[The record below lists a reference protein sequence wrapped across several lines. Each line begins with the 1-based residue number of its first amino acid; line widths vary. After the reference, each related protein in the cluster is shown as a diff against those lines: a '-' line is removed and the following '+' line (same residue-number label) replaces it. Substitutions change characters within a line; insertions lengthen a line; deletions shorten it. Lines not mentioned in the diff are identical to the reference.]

1 MEVMM
6 MEKKMLVTQA
16 LDQRDLLVKKI
27 CDKIRKASFT
37 ETKKHNE
44 EKVMERRVT
53 QKEFEKEARSFYQ
66 QIIDL
71 IHWYDKVDQA
81 ILRSNAE
88 TIIETSYGTMSIANA
103 LALRSRLSCSN
114 AYDSDSNFEG
124 NLMMKLQEELNE
136 KIRVMEQKNKGLQ
149 NTAETMRLSILGK
162 DTKTKDETPLK
173 VVDVYVQE
181 NTTELIDPLNVR
193 KKIDE
198 LNERRETILNELDTK
213 IKVSNATT
221 FVEINL

>member
-1 MEVMM
+1 
-6 MEKKMLVTQA
+6 MLVTQA

-53 QKEFEKEARSFYQ
+53 QKEFEKEARSSYQ

-103 LALRSRLSCSN
+103 LALRSRLNCSN

-149 NTAETMRLSILGK
+149 NMAETMRLSILGK

-198 LNERRETILNELDTK
+198 LNKRRETILNELDTK

-221 FVEINL
+221 FVEIN

>member
-1 MEVMM
+1 M
-6 MEKKMLVTQA
+6 MEEKMLVTQA

-53 QKEFEKEARSFYQ
+53 QKEFEKEARSSYQ

-88 TIIETSYGTMSIANA
+88 TMIETSYGTMSIANA
-103 LALRSRLSCSN
+103 LALRSRLNCSN

-193 KKIDE
+193 KKINE

-221 FVEINL
+221 FVEIN

>member
-1 MEVMM
+1 M

-44 EKVMERRVT
+44 EKVMERKVT
-53 QKEFEKEARSFYQ
+53 QKEFEKEARSSYQ

-81 ILRSNAE
+81 ILLSNAE
-88 TIIETSYGTMSIANA
+88 TMIETSYGTMSIANA
-103 LALRSRLSCSN
+103 LALRSRLNCSN

-173 VVDVYVQE
+173 VVDAYVQE

-221 FVEINL
+221 FVEIN

>member
-53 QKEFEKEARSFYQ
+53 QKEFEKEARSSYQ

-71 IHWYDKVDQA
+71 IYWYDKVDQA

-103 LALRSRLSCSN
+103 LALRSRLNCSN

-193 KKIDE
+193 KKINE

-221 FVEINL
+221 FVEIN

>member
-6 MEKKMLVTQA
+6 MEEKMLVTQA

-53 QKEFEKEARSFYQ
+53 QKEFEKEARSSYQ

-103 LALRSRLSCSN
+103 LALRSRLNCSN

-162 DTKTKDETPLK
+162 DKKTKDETPLK

-193 KKIDE
+193 KKINE

-221 FVEINL
+221 FVEIN

>member
-53 QKEFEKEARSFYQ
+53 QKEFEKEARSSYQ

-162 DTKTKDETPLK
+162 DTKAKDETPLK

-221 FVEINL
+221 FVEIN

>member
-44 EKVMERRVT
+44 EKVMERKVT
-53 QKEFEKEARSFYQ
+53 QKEFEKEARSSYQ

-103 LALRSRLSCSN
+103 LALRSRLNCSN

-173 VVDVYVQE
+173 VVDAYVQE

-221 FVEINL
+221 FVEIN

>member
-1 MEVMM
+1 M
-6 MEKKMLVTQA
+6 MEEKLLVTQA

-53 QKEFEKEARSFYQ
+53 QKEFEKEARSSYQ

-103 LALRSRLSCSN
+103 LALRSRLNCSN

-193 KKIDE
+193 KKINE

-221 FVEINL
+221 FVEIN

>member
-1 MEVMM
+1 

-53 QKEFEKEARSFYQ
+53 QKEFEKEARSSYQ

-88 TIIETSYGTMSIANA
+88 TIIETSYGAMSIANA
-103 LALRSRLSCSN
+103 LALRSRLNCSN

-193 KKIDE
+193 KKINE

-221 FVEINL
+221 FVEIN

>member
-1 MEVMM
+1 M
-6 MEKKMLVTQA
+6 MEQKMLVTQA

-53 QKEFEKEARSFYQ
+53 QKEFEKEARSSYQ

-221 FVEINL
+221 FVEIN

>member
-1 MEVMM
+1 M

-53 QKEFEKEARSFYQ
+53 QKEFEKEARSSYQ

-103 LALRSRLSCSN
+103 LALRSRLNCSN

-162 DTKTKDETPLK
+162 DTKPKDETPLK

-193 KKIDE
+193 KKINE

-221 FVEINL
+221 FVEIN

>member
-1 MEVMM
+1 
-6 MEKKMLVTQA
+6 MLVTQA

-53 QKEFEKEARSFYQ
+53 QKEFEKEARSSYQ

-88 TIIETSYGTMSIANA
+88 TMIETSYGTMSIANA
-103 LALRSRLSCSN
+103 LALRSRLNCSN

-162 DTKTKDETPLK
+162 DTKPKDETPLK

-193 KKIDE
+193 KKINE

-221 FVEINL
+221 FVEIN

>member
-6 MEKKMLVTQA
+6 MEEKMLVTQA

-53 QKEFEKEARSFYQ
+53 QKEFEKEARSSYQ

-103 LALRSRLSCSN
+103 LALRSRLNCSN

-193 KKIDE
+193 KKINE

-221 FVEINL
+221 FVEIN

>member
-1 MEVMM
+1 
-6 MEKKMLVTQA
+6 
-16 LDQRDLLVKKI
+16 
-27 CDKIRKASFT
+27 
-37 ETKKHNE
+37 
-44 EKVMERRVT
+44 MERRVT
-53 QKEFEKEARSFYQ
+53 QKEFEKEARSSYQ

-71 IHWYDKVDQA
+71 IRWYDKVDQA

-88 TIIETSYGTMSIANA
+88 TIIETSYGAMSIANA
-103 LALRSRLSCSN
+103 LALRSRLNCSN
-114 AYDSDSNFEG
+114 AYDSDSNVEG
-124 NLMMKLQEELNE
+124 NLMMKLEEELNE

-193 KKIDE
+193 KKINE

-221 FVEINL
+221 FVEIN

>member
-53 QKEFEKEARSFYQ
+53 QKEFEKEARSSYQ

-103 LALRSRLSCSN
+103 LALRSRLNCSN

-162 DTKTKDETPLK
+162 DTKPKDETPLK

-193 KKIDE
+193 KKINE
-198 LNERRETILNELDTK
+198 LNERRETILN
-213 IKVSNATT
+213 
-221 FVEINL
+221 

>member
-1 MEVMM
+1 

-53 QKEFEKEARSFYQ
+53 QKEFEKEARSSYQ

-221 FVEINL
+221 FVEIN

>member
-53 QKEFEKEARSFYQ
+53 QKEFEKEARSSYQ

-88 TIIETSYGTMSIANA
+88 TIIETSYGAMSIANA
-103 LALRSRLSCSN
+103 LALRSRLNCSN

-193 KKIDE
+193 KKINE

-221 FVEINL
+221 FVETN

>member
-1 MEVMM
+1 M
-6 MEKKMLVTQA
+6 MEQKMLVTQA

-44 EKVMERRVT
+44 DKVMERRVT
-53 QKEFEKEARSFYQ
+53 QKEFEKEARSSYQ

-221 FVEINL
+221 FVEIN

>member
-53 QKEFEKEARSFYQ
+53 QKEFEKEARSSYQ

-88 TIIETSYGTMSIANA
+88 TMIETSYGTMSIANA
-103 LALRSRLSCSN
+103 LALRSRLNCSN

-221 FVEINL
+221 FVEIN

>member
-27 CDKIRKASFT
+27 CDKVRKASFT

-53 QKEFEKEARSFYQ
+53 QKEFEKEARSSYQ

-88 TIIETSYGTMSIANA
+88 TIIETSYGAMSIANA
-103 LALRSRLSCSN
+103 LALRSRLNCSN

-193 KKIDE
+193 KKINE

-221 FVEINL
+221 FIEIN

>member
-1 MEVMM
+1 
-6 MEKKMLVTQA
+6 MLVTQA

-53 QKEFEKEARSFYQ
+53 QKEFEKEARSSYQ

-149 NTAETMRLSILGK
+149 NAAETMRLSILGK

-221 FVEINL
+221 FVEIN

>member
-1 MEVMM
+1 

-53 QKEFEKEARSFYQ
+53 QKEFEKEARSSYQ

-103 LALRSRLSCSN
+103 LALRSRLNCSN

-198 LNERRETILNELDTK
+198 LNKRRETILNELDTK

-221 FVEINL
+221 FVEIN

>member
-44 EKVMERRVT
+44 EKVMERKVT
-53 QKEFEKEARSFYQ
+53 QKEFEKEARSSYQ

-88 TIIETSYGTMSIANA
+88 TMIETSYGTMSIANA
-103 LALRSRLSCSN
+103 LALRSRLNCSN

-221 FVEINL
+221 FVEIN

>member
-53 QKEFEKEARSFYQ
+53 QKEFEKEARSSYQ

-103 LALRSRLSCSN
+103 LALRSRLNCSN

-124 NLMMKLQEELNE
+124 NLMMKLEEELNE

-221 FVEINL
+221 FVEIN

>member
-1 MEVMM
+1 M

-53 QKEFEKEARSFYQ
+53 QKEFEKEARSSYQ

-71 IHWYDKVDQA
+71 IHWYDKIDQA

-103 LALRSRLSCSN
+103 LALRSRLNCSN

-193 KKIDE
+193 KKINE

-221 FVEINL
+221 FVEIN

>member
-1 MEVMM
+1 
-6 MEKKMLVTQA
+6 MLVTQA

-53 QKEFEKEARSFYQ
+53 QKEFEKEARSSYQ

-221 FVEINL
+221 FVEIN

>member
-1 MEVMM
+1 M

-53 QKEFEKEARSFYQ
+53 QKEFEKEARSSYQ

-103 LALRSRLSCSN
+103 LALRSRLNCSN

-213 IKVSNATT
+213 IKVSNART
-221 FVEINL
+221 FVEIN

>member
-1 MEVMM
+1 M
-6 MEKKMLVTQA
+6 MEEKMLVTQA

-44 EKVMERRVT
+44 EKAMERRVT
-53 QKEFEKEARSFYQ
+53 QKEFEKEARSSYQ

-88 TIIETSYGTMSIANA
+88 TMIETSYGTMSIANA
-103 LALRSRLSCSN
+103 LALRSRLNCSN

-193 KKIDE
+193 KKINE

-221 FVEINL
+221 FVEIN

>member
-1 MEVMM
+1 MEQ
-6 MEKKMLVTQA
+6 KMLVTQA

-53 QKEFEKEARSFYQ
+53 QKEFEKEARSSYQ

-88 TIIETSYGTMSIANA
+88 TIIETSYGIANA

-221 FVEINL
+221 FVEIN

>member
-1 MEVMM
+1 M

-53 QKEFEKEARSFYQ
+53 QKEFEKEARSSYQ

-88 TIIETSYGTMSIANA
+88 TIIETSYGAMSIANA
-103 LALRSRLSCSN
+103 LALRSRLNCSN

-124 NLMMKLQEELNE
+124 NLMIKLQE
-136 KIRVMEQKNKGLQ
+136 
-149 NTAETMRLSILGK
+149 
-162 DTKTKDETPLK
+162 
-173 VVDVYVQE
+173 
-181 NTTELIDPLNVR
+181 
-193 KKIDE
+193 
-198 LNERRETILNELDTK
+198 
-213 IKVSNATT
+213 
-221 FVEINL
+221 

>member
-53 QKEFEKEARSFYQ
+53 QKEFEKEARSSYQ

-162 DTKTKDETPLK
+162 DTKTRDETPLK

-221 FVEINL
+221 FVEIN

>member
-1 MEVMM
+1 M

-27 CDKIRKASFT
+27 CDKIRKTSFT

-44 EKVMERRVT
+44 EKVMDRRVT
-53 QKEFEKEARSFYQ
+53 QKEFEKEARSSYQ

-88 TIIETSYGTMSIANA
+88 TMIETSYGTMSIANA
-103 LALRSRLSCSN
+103 LALRSRLNCSN

-136 KIRVMEQKNKGLQ
+136 KIRVIEQKNKGLQ

-221 FVEINL
+221 FVEIN

>member
-1 MEVMM
+1 M

-53 QKEFEKEARSFYQ
+53 QKEFEKEARSSYQ

-103 LALRSRLSCSN
+103 LALRSRLNCSN

-193 KKIDE
+193 KKINE
-198 LNERRETILNELDTK
+198 LNERREAILNELDTK

-221 FVEINL
+221 FVEIN

>member
-1 MEVMM
+1 M

-53 QKEFEKEARSFYQ
+53 QKEFEKEARSSYQ

-162 DTKTKDETPLK
+162 DTKAKDETPLK

-221 FVEINL
+221 FVEIN

>member
-1 MEVMM
+1 M
-6 MEKKMLVTQA
+6 
-16 LDQRDLLVKKI
+16 VKKI

-53 QKEFEKEARSFYQ
+53 QKEFEKEARSSYQ

-103 LALRSRLSCSN
+103 LALRSRLNCSN

-193 KKIDE
+193 KKINE

-221 FVEINL
+221 FVEIN

>member
-1 MEVMM
+1 M
-6 MEKKMLVTQA
+6 MEQKMLVTQA

-53 QKEFEKEARSFYQ
+53 QKEFEKEARSSYQ

-103 LALRSRLSCSN
+103 LALRSRLNCSN

-221 FVEINL
+221 FVEIN

>member
-1 MEVMM
+1 M

-53 QKEFEKEARSFYQ
+53 QKEFEKEARSSYQ

-103 LALRSRLSCSN
+103 LALRNRLNCSN

-221 FVEINL
+221 FVEIN

>member
-1 MEVMM
+1 M

-53 QKEFEKEARSFYQ
+53 QKEFEKEARSSYQ

-198 LNERRETILNELDTK
+198 LNKRRETILNELDTK

-221 FVEINL
+221 FVEIN

>member
-53 QKEFEKEARSFYQ
+53 QKEFEKEARSSYQ

-88 TIIETSYGTMSIANA
+88 TMIETSYGTMSIANA
-103 LALRSRLSCSN
+103 LALRSRLNCSN

-193 KKIDE
+193 KKINE

-221 FVEINL
+221 FVEIN